1 MAVRGIRGAT
11 TVDRDAPADIVDA
24 TREMLVELIAL
35 NEIRPDD
42 VAGAWFTTTCDL
54 RSEFP
59 AVAARQLG
67 WVDVPLICGHEMD
80 VPYVNP
86 RSIPRCVRA
95 MILLNTERSQSEM
108 RFVYLRGAAAIKE
121 ELDRARAGQLPQPAT
136 TTAGPRPSGAASTA

>member
-11 TVDRDAPADIVDA
+11 TVEEDAPVEIVDA
-24 TREMLVELIAL
+24 TREMLTELIAL
-35 NEIRPDD
+35 NDIHPHD
-42 VAGAWFTTTCDL
+42 VAGAWFTTTPDL

-80 VPYVNP
+80 VPYANP

-108 RFVYLRGAAAIKE
+108 RFVYLRRAAAIKE

-136 TTAGPRPSGAASTA
+136 ATTGPRPSGATPT